1 MYVINLPRWIMKR
14 ELFGKTAD
22 GREVEIVTL
31 ENENAQLRV
40 MTRGA
45 TIVSFRPYGR
55 DIIGGYDKIE
65 DYEADTGSYQGAT
78 VGRVAN
84 RIGDAQFTMDGAI
97 YMVTENDNGNCLHGG
112 NGFSFKMWNIEEI
125 TEDSVTM
132 SYYSPDGEDGFPNG
146 LLTKVKFTL
155 VCATVVIEYE
165 ARPEG
170 KTPIALTNHS
180 YFNLDGF
187 GGLIDDHVATI
198 YADRYT
204 EVDDS
209 LIPNGVRPEVKGGA
223 YDFTKPKKIGECFG
237 KEVDGYD
244 HNFIL
249 CPELSEEFESKQ
261 VSLAASVT
269 NGELTL
275 NVYTD
280 QPGIQF
286 YTGNFLGGKPDFRG
300 GVERIK
306 HGAFCLEAQTEPN
319 CINHG
324 TGFYDAGE
332 VYRQITVYEVKKVL
346 KRC

>member
-1 MYVINLPRWIMKR
+1 MTR
-14 ELFGKTAD
+14 EIFGKTKS
-22 GREVEIVTL
+22 GEIVEIVTL
-31 ENENAQLRV
+31 TNEVAELKV

-45 TIVSFRPYGR
+45 TIVSFKPYGV
-55 DIIGGYDKIE
+55 DIVGGYDTME
-65 DYEADTGSYQGAT
+65 VYEADKGSYQGAT

-97 YMVTENDNGNCLHGG
+97 YMVTANDNGNCLHGG
-112 NGFSFKMWNIEEI
+112 SGFSFKMWKIEDV

-146 LLTKVKFTL
+146 LLSKVKFTL
-155 VCATVVIEYE
+155 SGASVIIDYK
-165 ARPEG
+165 AIPEG

-187 GGLIDDHVATI
+187 GGLIDNHVATI
-198 YADRYT
+198 YADKYT
-204 EVDDS
+204 EVDGK
-209 LIPNGVRPEVKGGA
+209 LIPNGIRPEVKGGA
-223 YDFTKPKKIGECFG
+223 YDFTNPKKIGECFG

-249 CPELSEEFESKQ
+249 CPKFSAEFGGKDIP
-261 VSLAASVT
+261 LAASVT
-269 NGELTL
+269 NGKLTL

-324 TGFYDAGE
+324 IGFYDAGE
-332 VYRQITVYEVKKVL
+332 TYTQTTVYEVKKN
-346 KRC
+346 

>member
-1 MYVINLPRWIMKR
+1 MTR
-14 ELFGKTAD
+14 EIFGKTKS
-22 GREVEIVTL
+22 GEIVEIVTL
-31 ENENAQLRV
+31 ANEVAELKV

-45 TIVSFRPYGR
+45 TIVSFKPYGV
-55 DIIGGYDKIE
+55 DIVGGYDTME
-65 DYEADTGSYQGAT
+65 GYEADNGSYQGAT

-97 YMVTENDNGNCLHGG
+97 YMVTPNDNGNCLHGG
-112 NGFSFKMWNIEEI
+112 SGFSFKMWKIEDV

-146 LLTKVKFTL
+146 LLSKVKFTL
-155 VCATVVIEYE
+155 SGAAVIIDYE
-165 ARPEG
+165 AVPEG

-204 EVDDS
+204 EVDGK
-209 LIPNGVRPEVKGGA
+209 LIPNGIRPEVKGCE
-223 YDFTKPKKIGECFG
+223 YDFTSPKKIGECFG

-249 CPELSEEFESKQ
+249 CPKFSAEFNDKDIP
-261 VSLAASVT
+261 LAASVT
-269 NGELTL
+269 NGKLTL

-286 YTGNFLGGKPDFRG
+286 YTGNFLGGEPDFRG

-324 TGFYDAGE
+324 IGFYDAGE
-332 VYRQITVYEVKKVL
+332 VYTQITVYEVKQA
-346 KRC
+346 

>member
-1 MYVINLPRWIMKR
+1 MTR
-14 ELFGKTAD
+14 EIFGKTKSGEIA
-22 GREVEIVTL
+22 EIVTL
-31 ENENAQLRV
+31 ANEVAELKV

-45 TIVSFRPYGR
+45 TIVSFKPYGV
-55 DIIGGYDKIE
+55 DIVGGYDTME
-65 DYEADTGSYQGAT
+65 GYEADNGSYQGAT

-97 YMVTENDNGNCLHGG
+97 YMVTPNDNGNCLHGG
-112 NGFSFKMWNIEEI
+112 SGFSFKMWKIEDVN
-125 TEDSVTM
+125 EDSVTM

-146 LLTKVKFTL
+146 LMSKVKFTL
-155 VCATVVIEYE
+155 SDATVIIDYE
-165 ARPEG
+165 AVPEG

-204 EVDDS
+204 EVDEK
-209 LIPNGVRPEVKGGA
+209 LIPNGVRPEVKGCA
-223 YDFTKPKKIGECFG
+223 YDFTSPKKIGECFG

-249 CPELSEEFESKQ
+249 CPEFSAEFNGKSIP
-261 VSLAASVT
+261 LAASVT
-269 NGELTL
+269 NGKLTL

-300 GVERIK
+300 GVKRIK

-324 TGFYDAGE
+324 IGFYDAGE
-332 VYRQITVYEVKKVL
+332 TYTQTTVYEVKKN
-346 KRC
+346 

>member
-1 MYVINLPRWIMKR
+1 MTR
-14 ELFGKTAD
+14 EIFGKTKS
-22 GREVEIVTL
+22 GEIIEIVTL
-31 ENENAQLRV
+31 TNEVAELKV

-45 TIVSFRPYGR
+45 TIVSFKPYGV
-55 DIIGGYDKIE
+55 DIVGGYDTME
-65 DYEADTGSYQGAT
+65 GYEADNGSYQGAT

-97 YMVTENDNGNCLHGG
+97 YMVTANDNGNCLHGG
-112 NGFSFKMWNIEEI
+112 SGFSFKMWKTQDV

-146 LLTKVKFTL
+146 LLSKVKFTL
-155 VCATVVIEYE
+155 SGATVIIDYE
-165 ARPEG
+165 AIPEG

-204 EVDDS
+204 EVDEK
-209 LIPNGVRPEVKGGA
+209 LIPNGIRPEVKGCA
-223 YDFTKPKKIGECFG
+223 YDFTSPKKIGECFG

-249 CPELSEEFESKQ
+249 CPKFSAEFSGKDIP
-261 VSLAASVT
+261 LAASVT
-269 NGELTL
+269 NGKLTL

-286 YTGNFLGGKPDFRG
+286 YTGNFLGGEPDFRG
-300 GVERIK
+300 GVKRIK

-324 TGFYDAGE
+324 IGFYEAGE
-332 VYRQITVYEVKKVL
+332 TYTQTTVYEVKKN
-346 KRC
+346 